1 MRQRLLSEITRGTME
16 ACGHGQPVEENVVA
30 SSMVSSSK
38 PSSTFIQQNM
48 NTACSADDM
57 IEKYDSYI
65 CAVTRQKIRNMQPRI
80 STQLLE
86 EQVNELAQRSRI
98 KFWLALKQRSIRSP
112 KAYIRRIVHSEAVD
126 MVRQKTRAIP
136 LSLDEEGELY
146 QGWLLVEKSEG
157 MNDPAIEA
165 EQLETTDHNISSVV
179 SAAMQL
185 SPRQQEAMIC
195 WLKERLGDSK
205 HFTEVCKNW
214 NIDPTS
220 ITWPDRIDER
230 RKLKACVSPARK
242 NVRALITDQSGGM

>member
-1 MRQRLLSEITRGTME
+1 MRQSLLSEITRGTI
-16 ACGHGQPVEENVVA
+16 ATRGHGQPVEENTTV
-30 SSMVSSSK
+30 SIMVSSSK
-38 PSSTFIQQNM
+38 SLSASVQQNM
-48 NTACSADDM
+48 NTRCHVEDM
-57 IEKYDSYI
+57 VEKYDPYI
-65 CAVTRQKIRNMQPRI
+65 CAAARQKIRNMQPHI
-80 STQLLE
+80 SAQLQE
-86 EQVNELAQRSRI
+86 EQINELVQRSRI
-98 KFWLALKQRSIRSP
+98 KFWLALKRRPIRSP

-126 MVRQKTRAIP
+126 MVRQKPRAIP
-136 LSLDEEGELY
+136 LTLDEEGELY

-165 EQLETTDHNISSVV
+165 EQLETTDHYISSVV

-214 NIDPTS
+214 NIDPSS

-242 NVRALITDQSGGM
+242 NVRALITGQARGM